1 MSREATVSATAMVAK
16 SLKIS
21 GPTHLVVASVS
32 AGVAVN
38 AAVAMQFL
46 GLGGQAAIL
55 AIAFLSLAAA
65 ASAVSMDVYSR
76 SAQVVSNLRSIG
88 ASRNSVS
95 SAVVL
100 SLIVYGGGGAALGGI
115 VGTGLGAALG
125 GTGTFGGVLVV
136 QLIAVVLAACG
147 GMAGGVFYGARA
159 SWHR

>member
-1 MSREATVSATAMVAK
+1 MSREATVSATAMVAR

-46 GLGGQAAIL
+46 GIGGQAAIL
-55 AIAFLSLAAA
+55 GIAFLSLGAA

-88 ASRNSVS
+88 ASRNGVS

-100 SLIVYGGGGAALGGI
+100 SLIGYGGGGAALGGI
-115 VGTGLGAALG
+115 IGTALGAVLG
-125 GTGTFGGVLVV
+125 GTGTSGGILII

-147 GMAGGVFYGARA
+147 GMAAGVFYGART

>member
-1 MSREATVSATAMVAK
+1 MSREATVSATAMVAR

-32 AGVAVN
+32 AGVAVD
-38 AAVAMQFL
+38 AALAMQFL
-46 GLGGQAAIL
+46 GLGGDAAIL
-55 AIAFLSLAAA
+55 VTAFLSLAAA
-65 ASAVSMDVYSR
+65 AAAVSMDVYSR

-100 SLIVYGGGGAALGGI
+100 SLIGYGGAGSVLGGVVGTALGASLEGAGAA
-115 VGTGLGAALG
+115 G
-125 GTGTFGGVLVV
+125 GTMVIQLV
-136 QLIAVVLAACG
+136 AVVLAACG
-147 GMAGGVFYGARA
+147 GMSAGVFYGARA

>member
-21 GPTHLVVASVS
+21 GTTQMVVGSVS
-32 AGVAVN
+32 AVVAVN
-38 AAVAMQFL
+38 AAVSIQFL

-88 ASRNSVS
+88 ASRNGVS

-100 SLIVYGGGGAALGGI
+100 SLIGYGGGGATLGGAVGTALGAMLAA
-115 VGTGLGAALG
+115 GTPETALG
-125 GTGTFGGVLVV
+125 V
-136 QLIAVVLAACG
+136 QLVAVVLATCG
-147 GMAGGVFYGARA
+147 GMAAGVFYGARA

>member
-1 MSREATVSATAMVAK
+1 MSREATVSATAMVAR

-38 AAVAMQFL
+38 AALAMQFL
-46 GLGGQAAIL
+46 GLGGDAAIL
-55 AIAFLSLAAA
+55 VTAFLSLAAA
-65 ASAVSMDVYSR
+65 AAAVSMDVYSR

-100 SLIVYGGGGAALGGI
+100 SLIGYGGAGSVL
-115 VGTGLGAALG
+115 
-125 GTGTFGGVLVV
+125 GGVLGTALGASLEGAGAAGGTMVI
-136 QLIAVVLAACG
+136 QLVAVVLAACG
-147 GMAGGVFYGARA
+147 GMSAGVFYGARA